1 MEALFNEVFEGK
13 NEPVPIALLAE
24 WVNQKEKNM
33 FKIYEKPMF
42 STVIQALL
50 NLIRKKSTF
59 NEMSS
64 NYNFPSSKDSKKIIF
79 VNDKTF
85 LDFIRGQSS
94 TKTVKKSPNQSK
106 FKDSSD
112 DEEEASNLS
121 SLKNSRKNKID
132 DNSLKIGY
140 E

>member
-1 MEALFNEVFEGK
+1 
-13 NEPVPIALLAE
+13 
-24 WVNQKEKNM
+24 M
-33 FKIYEKPMF
+33 FKIYEKPLF

-50 NLIRKKSTF
+50 NLIRKKSTI

-64 NYNFPSSKDSKKIIF
+64 NYNFPSSKDFKKVIF

-94 TKTVKKSPNQSK
+94 MKTSKKSPNQNK

-112 DEEEASNLS
+112 EDEEASNLS
-121 SLKNSRKNKID
+121 SLKNSRKNKTD
-132 DNSLKIGY
+132 DSFMKIGY

>member
-1 MEALFNEVFEGK
+1 M
-13 NEPVPIALLAE
+13 AE
-24 WVNQKEKNM
+24 WVNQKEKNV
-33 FKIYEKPMF
+33 FKIYEKPLF
-42 STVIQALL
+42 SAVIQALL
-50 NLIRKKSTF
+50 NLNRKKSTI

-64 NYNFPSSKDSKKIIF
+64 NYNFPSSKDFKKVVF

-94 TKTVKKSPNQSK
+94 MKTVKKSPHQNK

-112 DEEEASNLS
+112 EDEEVSNLS
-121 SLKNSRKNKID
+121 SLKNSRKNKTD
-132 DNSLKIGY
+132 DSYLKVSY